1 MSNSQP
7 ITILD
12 DSNKPSSNPYN
23 FADFQMGPAG
33 SVISIL
39 LKMNEIDLEI
49 GQLDNEL
56 AALNNRFSSE
66 EANAVSTL
74 QQNQGKQQKI
84 DQVLSGVGEISGG
97 ALSLASAVGSTIYSS
112 KASQSISPG
121 EEYLKPVDQNSN
133 RMLTNNNSA
142 EDAVSGQKD
151 DLKDQAVQDRVKQ
164 MKKELDLTKSPK
176 DVQTPLT
183 ERAGTISD
191 EEILKLL
198 DSKDVEA
205 VQQQAKKQ
213 IDQRANEIKS
223 VGEKIY
229 LITPALKDMT
239 LGSFSLAAANHKA
252 IAKDDEA
259 QATIAQNLISSFNS
273 NQSMMQNQATN
284 AFGLI
289 PTIAQ
294 YIEQLLMANKYNGG

>member
-1 MSNSQP
+1 MSKSNP
-7 ITILD
+7 ITTSD
-12 DSNKPSSNPYN
+12 DSKTPSSNPYD
-23 FADFQMGPAG
+23 FANFQMGPAG

-97 ALSLASAVGSTIYSS
+97 ALSLASAVGSTIYAS

-121 EEYLKPVDQNSN
+121 EGYLKPIDQSGNENFLSTAKIQQDDIVN
-133 RMLTNNNSA
+133 
-142 EDAVSGQKD
+142 DPAVKTRIQ
-151 DLKDQAVQDRVKQ
+151 Q
-164 MKKELDLTKSPK
+164 MKTNLDLTKTPDK
-176 DVQTPLT
+176 VTTTLENGQTVT
-183 ERAGTISD
+183 D
-191 EEILKLL
+191 ETILKFA

-205 VQQQAKKQ
+205 VQAQAKKQ

-239 LGSFSLAAANHKA
+239 TGSFSLAAANHKA

-273 NQSMMQNQATN
+273 NQSLMQNQATN
-284 AFGLI
+284 IFGLI